1 LVQITFDTIEF
12 TRLVL
17 GIVKHGT
24 STKCFVCC
32 ALFLYICPPELF
44 GQPALKSKPLLNMC
58 IPNLARISHSLIYI
72 LLLGILV
79 SCNQED
85 DQRKVGSEGMENAEY
100 NMDAIDQYTYARP
113 GEAVVTHLDLDI
125 KVNFA
130 NKKISGKATY
140 QITNH
145 AEVNKIFFDTK
156 QIDIESVTIGEEGKE
171 TEFALVGYKDF
182 MGRKLEIA
190 IDPETEVV
198 NIYYSTRPEAI
209 ALQWLSPQQT
219 VEKGQPFL
227 YTQSEPTYARSWIPT
242 QDSPGIRFTYS
253 ARVEVPKEL
262 MVVMSASNPQEKS
275 ANGIYNFEMK
285 QPIPGYLIALAV
297 GDFRFKAT
305 GPRSGVYAEASVVDA
320 AAQEFGE
327 LEEMMDAVEKLYG
340 PYRWERYDLIVLPPS
355 FPFGGMENPRL
366 TFATP
371 TIIAGD
377 RSLVSVVAHELSH
390 SWSGNLV
397 TSATWN
403 DFWINEGF
411 TVYLERRI
419 MEELYGASYTRMLR
433 LIGYQDLESTIELM
447 GETNAD
453 THLKLQ
459 LDGRDPD
466 EALTDIAYEKG
477 ALFLQVVE
485 EAVGRE
491 RWDDYLKN
499 YFDKFAFQSM
509 STEKFL
515 DHMRETLIKGDA
527 ALAKQINIDAWVYGP
542 GLPDNCPVVKSERF
556 EVVDEAVVKWTS
568 GENAE
573 TLGAGEWTT
582 HEWLHFLRHLPNEI
596 SVERMTELDQ
606 SFKLS
611 NSQNSEII
619 AAWFI
624 HVIKNNYEVA
634 YDELEEFLVKVGRRK
649 FLAPLYKELAKT
661 EANKK
666 VGIAIYK
673 KARLNYHQISTVT
686 IDGILGWEDIRY
698 LMHD

>member
-1 LVQITFDTIEF
+1 MT
-12 TRLVL
+12 
-17 GIVKHGT
+17 
-24 STKCFVCC
+24 
-32 ALFLYICPPELF
+32 
-44 GQPALKSKPLLNMC
+44 
-58 IPNLARISHSLIYI
+58 
-72 LLLGILV
+72 
-79 SCNQED
+79 QED
-85 DQRKVGSEGMENAEY
+85 QELNGVDR
-100 NMDAIDQYTYARP
+100 YTYARP
-113 GEAVVTHLDLDI
+113 HDAVITHLDLDI
-125 KVNFA
+125 KVNFV
-130 NKKISGKATY
+130 NKKITGKASF
-140 QITNH
+140 QINNKTG
-145 AEVNKIFFDTK
+145 VDKIFFDTK
-156 QIDIESVTIGEEGKE
+156 HIDIERVTIGTEEEK
-171 TEFALVGYKDF
+171 TEFALVGF
-182 MGRKLEIA
+182 REFLGRKLEIS
-190 IDPETEVV
+190 ILPSTEVV
-198 NIYYSTRPEAI
+198 NIYYSTRPEAM

-219 VEKGQPFL
+219 VEKNYPFL

-242 QDSPGIRFTYS
+242 QDSPGIRFTYN

-262 MVVMSASNPQEKS
+262 MAVMSASNPQEKN
-275 ANGIYNFEMK
+275 ADGIYEFEMK

-297 GDFRFKAT
+297 GDFSFKST

-327 LEEMMDAVEKLYG
+327 LEEMIDAVEKLYG

-433 LIGYQDLESTIELM
+433 LIGYQDLEGTIELM
-447 GETNAD
+447 GETSMD

-491 RWDDYLKN
+491 RWDEYLKN

-515 DHMRETLIKGDA
+515 DHMRETLMNGDA
-527 ALAKQINIDAWVYGP
+527 DLAKQINIDAWVYGP

-556 EVVDEAVVKWTS
+556 ELIDEAVSKWVA

-573 TLGAGEWTT
+573 ALGAKEWYT

-596 SVERMTELDQ
+596 STERMAELDQ
-606 SFKLS
+606 SFNLS

-624 HVIKNNYEVA
+624 HVINNNYEVV
-634 YDELEEFLVKVGRRK
+634 YDKLEAFLVKVGRRK

-666 VGIAIYK
+666 IGIAIYK
-673 KARLNYHQISTVT
+673 KARTNYHQISTVT
-686 IDGILGWEDIRY
+686 IDGILGWEDARY
-698 LMHD
+698 LMQE